1 MEERIMSDFPVDDLS
16 VWETNAA
23 FWDTCMGDD
32 SNSFHREVV
41 RPGVTEL
48 LSPQAGDVIL
58 DIACGNGNYSAFMAK
73 RGAKVL
79 AFDQSPAMIAL
90 ARKRQR
96 PFQERIEF
104 CVADAAKLESLL
116 PLRRTPPFSKAVSC
130 MAIMDISDVRPL
142 FEALQTLLADK
153 GIFVFATQHPCF
165 VTLTKQYRTEH
176 AYLGEAIA
184 GQPCKQRYYHRSMQE
199 IFRCCFDA
207 GFVIDGFLEA
217 YYRNPEIPEVI
228 IVRARKN

>member
-23 FWDTCMGDD
+23 FWDACMGDD

-41 RPGVTEL
+41 RH
-48 LSPQAGDVIL
+48 AGDVIL

-176 AYLGEAIA
+176 A
-184 GQPCKQRYYHRSMQE
+184 
-199 IFRCCFDA
+199 
-207 GFVIDGFLEA
+207 
-217 YYRNPEIPEVI
+217 
-228 IVRARKN
+228 